1 MKYLFRFN
9 IVIYLLITILCINGC
24 SNNNVEDKRII
35 NVSKNIKFN
44 VESISIIKKSELQ
57 NELKEVLLFE
67 INLYNMI
74 VKSMNDDN
82 YVNLDTVNMSE
93 ASEYMDILDKIDP
106 QNKEQL
112 TLALRI
118 LEPLYILAQTF
129 LNSKVK
135 VGNNVMIKIEN
146 QDIEDLKLLI
156 EGIIEQYFME

>member
-82 YVNLDTVNMSE
+82 YVNLDTV
-93 ASEYMDILDKIDP
+93 
-106 QNKEQL
+106 
-112 TLALRI
+112 
-118 LEPLYILAQTF
+118 
-129 LNSKVK
+129 
-135 VGNNVMIKIEN
+135 
-146 QDIEDLKLLI
+146 
-156 EGIIEQYFME
+156 